1 MAQRRTRLAELG
13 KAAKASAA
21 ERDVNDETSSRF
33 EGRMASLDS
42 MISADAREVSQIL
55 IDPKRCRMWRRHNR
69 LYDRLTPGNCADL
82 IERIG
87 TEGQKVPALVRRLPE
102 GDSHDF
108 EVIAGARR
116 HFAVSHLREELGRG
130 DILYLVEPRS
140 VDDRD
145 AFVLSDLENRS
156 RKDISDYER
165 ALDYQSALDEFYSSN
180 VSRMAEEIGMNRSS
194 LKHYIALASLP
205 TAIVQAYGE
214 LDELPLGHGSKLL
227 PKLKREG
234 EGPKILEEAASL
246 YEQQKSSMDSQGKL
260 AFSGAEVLKRL
271 SNAAQ
276 AQDVSSRTATAQETI
291 TDDAGAPLVIA
302 QRGRKY
308 LSLKVPIDKLTD
320 KKAVLTALRKIL

>member
-13 KAAKASAA
+13 KAAKANAA
-21 ERDVNDETSSRF
+21 ERGVSTPPSSRF

-42 MISADAREVSQIL
+42 MISSDAREVSQIL
-55 IDPKRCRMWRRHNR
+55 IDPKKCRMWRRHNR
-69 LYDRLTPGNCADL
+69 LYNRLTPGNCSDL

-87 TEGQKVPALVRRLPE
+87 AEGQKVPALVRRLPE
-102 GDSHDF
+102 GDTHDF

-116 HFAVSHLREELGRG
+116 HFAVSHLREEVGRE
-130 DILYLVEPRS
+130 DVLYLIEPRAI
-140 VDDRD
+140 DDRD

-180 VSRMAEEIGMNRSS
+180 VSRMAEEVGMNRSS

-205 TAIVQAYGE
+205 VQIIEAYGE
-214 LDELPLGHGSKLL
+214 LHELPLRHGSALL

-234 EGPKILEEAASL
+234 ERPRILEEATALSN
-246 YEQQKSSMDSQGKL
+246 EQKSSMEAGGKL
-260 AFSGAEVLKRL
+260 ALSGAEVFKRL
-271 SNAAQ
+271 TAAAAEQ
-276 AQDVSSRTATAQETI
+276 SPSSKAARAEETV
-291 TDDAGAPLVIA
+291 TDEGGAPLVIA

-308 LSLKVPIDKLTD
+308 LNLKVPTEKLDD
-320 KKAVLTALRKIL
+320 KKAVLAALRKLL